1 MPERLE
7 AYYVIIGAGPAGIAA
22 AEAIREVDNEK
33 SILVINGENVTPYC
47 RPLIVDVLKGEKK
60 FDDIHIRQSK
70 WFKKRKIK
78 FINSEHATKLI
89 VDKKQIELESGRI
102 VEWQKLLIATG
113 SKPSQPPIDGL
124 SDVPIHTMYRY
135 DDVERLKPMIKPG
148 SKALLI
154 GIGLIGVQA
163 MIALTE
169 LGVEISAVELMP
181 KVLPLILDLKA
192 ARYVQYRFEEHG
204 IDVRVGGT
212 IKNLMRSDG
221 AKHAFTAVM
230 SDDGKIEFDFLILAT
245 GMRPDFSLLDGTG
258 IEFDKGIKV
267 SGQMETN
274 IANIYAAGDIT
285 EYSDWIEG
293 RSEIHAHWVNASHQG
308 RIAGF
313 SMTGKNIEPYE
324 PIYINSLNVFGLP
337 IITMG
342 ASRIDQFDDARVLI
356 SESPARPAYSRLV
369 IRQGLPIA
377 ATFINDVERAGVIQY
392 LIQKKV
398 SVADVA
404 ESLFNGG
411 LEGMEFLYGLHDKAV
426 KGDVDWPESMYS
438 IEWYKKDQ
446 EHTRWGKKE
455 EGR

>member
-1 MPERLE
+1 MPDRLK
-7 AYYVIIGAGPAGIAA
+7 AHYVIVGAGPAGIAA
-22 AEAIREVDNEK
+22 AEAIREVDKEK
-33 SILVINGENVTPYC
+33 SILIINGENVAPYC
-47 RPLIVDVLKGEKK
+47 RPLIVDVLKGKKK
-60 FDDIHIRQSK
+60 FGDIHIRQSK

-78 FINSEHATKLI
+78 FINSERATKLNP
-89 VDKKQIELESGRI
+89 DKKTIELESGRI
-102 VEWQKLLIATG
+102 VEWEKLLIATG
-113 SKPSQPPIDGL
+113 SKPSQPRIDGL
-124 SDVPIHTMYRY
+124 SDVPVYTMYRY

-204 IDVRVGGT
+204 IDVRVGAT
-212 IKNLMRSDG
+212 IKNLIRSHG

-230 SDDGKIEFDFLILAT
+230 SDDKKIEFDFLILAT

-267 SGQMETN
+267 SRQMETN

-293 RSEIHAHWVNASHQG
+293 RSEIHAHWVNASRQG

-313 SMTGKNIEPYE
+313 SMAGENVEPYE

-342 ASRIDQFDDARVLI
+342 ASRIDHFENAKVYVSD
-356 SESPARPAYSRLV
+356 SPLRPAYSRLA
-369 IRQGLPIA
+369 IRNGIPIA
-377 ATFINDVERAGVIQY
+377 ATFINDVERAGVFQY
-392 LIQKKV
+392 LIREKV
-398 SVADVA
+398 NIGDVA

-455 EGR
+455 DGK